1 MEQCDSKPVKYFTDR
16 SKGIHFKIVQ
26 TKEGFNL
33 YESKD
38 KNRWRLKDRNLSLL
52 EVMTLQGKLVDSNLM
67 NYINLL
73 SIIKNKRRW
82 KDS

>member
-38 KNRWRLKDRNLSLL
+38 KNRWRIRERNLSLL
-52 EVMTLQGKLVDSNLM
+52 EVITIQGQLVDSNVM

-73 SIIKNKRRW
+73 GIIQNKRR
-82 KDS
+82 

>member
-1 MEQCDSKPVKYFTDR
+1 MEQCDSKPVKFFTDR

-38 KNRWRLKDRNLSLL
+38 KNRWKLRDRNLTLL
-52 EVMTLQGKLVDSNLM
+52 EVMTMQGQLVDSNVM

-73 SIIKNKRRW
+73 GIIQNKRR
-82 KDS
+82 

>member
-1 MEQCDSKPVKYFTDR
+1 MEQCDSKPVKFFTDR

-26 TKEGFNL
+26 NKSGFNL

-38 KNRWRLKDRNLSLL
+38 KNRWKLRDRDLTLL
-52 EVMTLQGKLVDSNLM
+52 EVMTMQGQLVDSNVM

-73 SIIKNKRRW
+73 GIIQNKRR
-82 KDS
+82 

>member
-1 MEQCDSKPVKYFTDR
+1 MEQCDSKPAKYFTDR

-26 TKEGFNL
+26 TKQGFNL

-38 KNRWRLKDRNLSLL
+38 KNRWKIRDRNLTLL
-52 EVMTLQGKLVDSNLM
+52 EVMTMQGKLVDSNLM

-73 SIIKNKRRW
+73 GVIQNKRR
-82 KDS
+82 

>member
-73 SIIKNKRRW
+73 SIIKNKRR
-82 KDS
+82 

>member
-38 KNRWRLKDRNLSLL
+38 KNRWRIRERNLSLL
-52 EVMTLQGKLVDSNLM
+52 EVITMQGQLVDSNVM

-73 SIIKNKRRW
+73 GIIQNKRR
-82 KDS
+82 

>member
-33 YESKD
+33 YESAD

-73 SIIKNKRRW
+73 SIIKNKRR
-82 KDS
+82 